1 MNCEELR
8 TLVGAE
14 PNTTRPD
21 VLAHLEQCSECAR
34 YREEMQAMDRLI
46 YRALSV
52 DVPAPAVE
60 VPRSNPR
67 IRPRTSPR
75 IWRMAASLLVTA
87 GLVAITSI
95 WLLSPRQSFAAE
107 AIQHIQ
113 EESNSLVRTS
123 NVVSAERLEKVLGAA
138 RLRLK
143 PGAAHVSY
151 ASPCTFRGHLSPHL
165 VVQTEQGPVTVLV
178 VPKAPHQEW
187 QQVNEEGFQGVIVP
201 APRGVIVV
209 LGQGA
214 PVDAVAN
221 TVLGALEYL

>member
-1 MNCEELR
+1 MNCEELC

-21 VLAHLEQCSECAR
+21 VLAHIEQCPECAR

-52 DVPAPAVE
+52 NVPAPATA

-67 IRPRTSPR
+67 TWPRT
-75 IWRMAASLLVTA
+75 WRMAASLLVTA

-95 WLLSPRQSFAAE
+95 WLLSPRESFAAE
-107 AIQHIQ
+107 VIQHIQ

-123 NVVSAERLEKVLGAA
+123 NVVSDERLEKVLGAA

-151 ASPCTFRGHLSPHL
+151 AMPCTFRGQLSPHL

-178 VPKAPHQEW
+178 VPKATGQRW

-214 PVDAVAN
+214 PVDAVAS
-221 TVLGALEYL
+221 TVLNALEYL